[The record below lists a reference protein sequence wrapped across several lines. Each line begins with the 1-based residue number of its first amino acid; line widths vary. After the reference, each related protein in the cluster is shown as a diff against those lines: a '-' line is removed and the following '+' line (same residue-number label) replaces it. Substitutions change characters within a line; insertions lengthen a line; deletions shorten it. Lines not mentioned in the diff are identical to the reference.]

1 MADDFGDY
9 SGEKL
14 FDWILRMGQ
23 DVGGSA
29 AMAAADK
36 LKAALDNARRG
47 AGALD
52 RDGADMEAGGR
63 EPGGPA
69 QWAKLDM
76 HEFASIEDWP
86 TLQDIIDGK
95 LDDCGIAHDWYKEAQ
110 GETYLLF
117 RAEDAPALVRTF
129 DEMSRAVD
137 AAKEKA
143 SAEFAAEFA
152 RARERARDL
161 GKDRAHGDHARTG
174 ANERLADKAEMAK
187 AAAEE
192 LRKSAHEA
200 PDRERAFN
208 REKAQG
214 R

>member
-1 MADDFGDY
+1 MAGDFGDE

-14 FDWILRMGQ
+14 FDFMVRLGMRMGEDAMHRCASKLQ
-23 DVGGSA
+23 TAFENAKGGTQAEPKDSDA
-29 AMAAADK
+29 AV
-36 LKAALDNARRG
+36 
-47 AGALD
+47 
-52 RDGADMEAGGR
+52 E
-63 EPGGPA
+63 
-69 QWAKLDM
+69 WAKLDM
-76 HEFASIEDWP
+76 HEFTSVEGWP

-95 LDDCGIAHDWYKEAQ
+95 LDDCGIAHDWHKEAQ
-110 GETYLLF
+110 GKTYLLF
-117 RAEDAPALVRTF
+117 RAEDAPSLVRAF

-143 SAEFAAEFA
+143 SAELAAEFA

-192 LRKSAHEA
+192 LRKNAHEV
-200 PDRERAFN
+200 PDRERTFN
-208 REKAQG
+208 RERTQG

>member
-23 DVGGSA
+23 DAGGSA

-47 AGALD
+47 ALD
-52 RDGADMEAGGR
+52 RDGAGVETGGREAGG
-63 EPGGPA
+63 PA
-69 QWAKLDM
+69 RWAKLDM
-76 HEFASIEDWP
+76 REFASIEDWP

-95 LDDCGIAHDWYKEAQ
+95 LDDCGIAHDWYKDDQ
-110 GETYLLF
+110 SKTYLLF
-117 RAEDAPALVRTF
+117 KAEDAPALVRAF
-129 DEMSRAVD
+129 DEMSQAVD
-137 AAKEKA
+137 VAKEKA
-143 SAEFAAEFA
+143 SAELAAEFA

-161 GKDRAHGDHARTG
+161 GKDRTHGDHARTG

-192 LRKSAHEA
+192 LRKNAHEA
-200 PDRERAFN
+200 PDRERTFN
-208 REKAQG
+208 RQKAQG